1 MIAMANGSFKGTTR
15 NAWNAVGDLIAHG
28 NSAVENGIRF
38 AVFKKARAMMIKNGI
53 DPAEATARS
62 ASLSKNLTVNF
73 NRKGNQGQFLNS
85 LYLFFNASVQ
95 GTANVIR
102 AVKNSR
108 TVQSMAA
115 GATTLAAMLTLLNE
129 AGSEEDED
137 GKSYYNNLDD
147 FEKERNIILMQTVVF
162 PETGD
167 PKRAYKIPLPW
178 GFNVFWLFGV
188 NMAELSMGQKSVQ
201 QASTDMLGA
210 AIGSFS
216 PLGFG
221 QSRNIWNFALKGVS
235 PQVAKPFVEIALN
248 ENFFGGPIYREN
260 FDFGLQLP
268 LSNLSMPRT
277 PEAFKATTEFMNAIT
292 GGNESEW
299 GLTGGLSPD
308 MLRHFFNTYTGGVGR
323 FVERAATIPSKL
335 VSGDDIPVNEI
346 PFVRRLLVD
355 ASYRENQSEYYERR
369 EDILA
374 KSSQVRVER
383 GADRT
388 EYIEKNRGYLRMKRF
403 LDNSDKR
410 IRRINATLNDLD
422 DRMLRAT
429 SPEMRLRIQG
439 QQEKLQE
446 QKERIYGRFNKR
458 FNEAMEKTK

>member
-1 MIAMANGSFKGTTR
+1 
-15 NAWNAVGDLIAHG
+15 
-28 NSAVENGIRF
+28 
-38 AVFKKARAMMIKNGI
+38 
-53 DPAEATARS
+53 
-62 ASLSKNLTVNF
+62 
-73 NRKGNQGQFLNS
+73 
-85 LYLFFNASVQ
+85 
-95 GTANVIR
+95 
-102 AVKNSR
+102 
-108 TVQSMAA
+108 
-115 GATTLAAMLTLLNE
+115 
-129 AGSEEDED
+129 
-137 GKSYYNNLDD
+137 
-147 FEKERNIILMQTVVF
+147 
-162 PETGD
+162 
-167 PKRAYKIPLPW
+167 
-178 GFNVFWLFGV
+178 
-188 NMAELSMGQKSVQ
+188 MAELSMGQKSVQ

-221 QSRNIWNFALKGVS
+221 QSRNIWNFGLKGVT

-260 FDFGLQLP
+260 FDFGKQIP

-292 GGNESEW
+292 WGNENES
-299 GLTGGLSPD
+299 GLMGWLSPD
-308 MLRHFFNTYTGGVGR
+308 MLRHFFNTYTGGAGR
-323 FVERAATIPSKL
+323 FVERAATYPSKL
-335 VSGDDIPVNEI
+335 LSGDDIPVNEI
-346 PFVRRLLVD
+346 PFFRRLLVD
-355 ASYRENQSEYYERR
+355 ADYREYQSEYYERR
-369 EDILA
+369 DDILA
-374 KSSQVRVER
+374 KSSQVLVER

-388 EYIEKNRGYLRMKRF
+388 EYIDKNRGYLRMKRF